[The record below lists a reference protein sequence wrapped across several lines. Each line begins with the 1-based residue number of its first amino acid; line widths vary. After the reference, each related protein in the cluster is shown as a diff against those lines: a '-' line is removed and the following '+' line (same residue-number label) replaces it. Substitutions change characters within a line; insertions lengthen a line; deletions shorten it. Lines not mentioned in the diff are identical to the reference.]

1 MADFGISS
9 WSLHGL
15 LGQVWYEEEGGGQVL
30 QRGVP
35 AGALP
40 LLALPAEC
48 ARHGINRLEICHFH
62 FPRLDAVYLAELHSA
77 AVSAGVQIDNL
88 LLDSGN
94 LSSLDDDSWHID
106 LAQAK
111 RWLQIAAAV
120 GAKGVRMDCGV
131 EPAGPET
138 IARAAAALREL
149 ADEAAV
155 LGLRISTENFRQ
167 TSLEAADLL
176 QILAQ
181 ADRDIGLCVDYG
193 NAAKTADKYGTLTQL
208 LPHGTSVHAK
218 PDVHDDQ
225 IDSADLQCCLELT
238 RAAGFSGPLILIV
251 GETDNEWERALALR
265 AEIAVSF

>member
-15 LGQVWYEEEGGGQVL
+15 LGQVWYEEDGDRQVL
-30 QRGVP
+30 QRGEP

-48 ARHGINRLEICHFH
+48 ARQGITQLEICHFH
-62 FPRLDAVYLAELHSA
+62 FPRLDAVYLAELRSA
-77 AVSAGVQIDNL
+77 AAVAGVQINNL

-94 LSSLDDDSWHID
+94 LANLDDDSWYLD
-106 LAQAK
+106 MAQAK

-120 GAKGVRMDCGV
+120 GAKGVRIDCGV
-131 EPAGPET
+131 EPAGPAT

-193 NAAKTADKYGTLTQL
+193 NAAKTADKYGTLAQL

-218 PDVHDDQ
+218 PDMPNDQ
-225 IDSADLQCCLELT
+225 IDTADLKRCLELT
-238 RAAGFSGPLILIV
+238 QTAGFSGPLILIV
-251 GETDNEWERALALR
+251 GETDKEWERAMALKE
-265 AEIAVSF
+265 EIAVSY